1 MKQTEQNELDKALKF
16 LGDFGTILQKIRGFY
31 LYYNEP
37 TKSTKEVN
45 IHSHTCGFCKWGSGS
60 GRQNAEPGRNGVWIG
75 PFKTT
80 VQAEKFANETL
91 KPHALKTH
99 SCIK

>member
-1 MKQTEQNELDKALKF
+1 MKKTELNELDKALKF
-16 LGDFGTILQKIRGFY
+16 LGDFGTILEKKRGFY

-45 IHSHTCGFCKWGSGS
+45 IHSHTCGFCRWGSGS
-60 GRQNAEPGRNGVWIG
+60 GKQNTVPGRNGVWIG
-75 PFKTT
+75 PFRTSYL
-80 VQAEKFANETL
+80 ARKFANGL
-91 KPHALKTH
+91 LNPNSLQNH

>member
-1 MKQTEQNELDKALKF
+1 MKKEELYELDKSLKYF
-16 LGDFGTILQKIRGFY
+16 GDFGSILINKRGFY

-45 IHSHTCGFCKWGSGS
+45 IHSHTCGFCMWGSGR
-60 GRQNAEPGRNGVWIG
+60 GKQNAEPGRNGVWIG

-80 VQAEKFANETL
+80 VQAEKFAKEIL
-91 KPHALKTH
+91 KPHSLKTH
-99 SCIK
+99 TCI

>member
-1 MKQTEQNELDKALKF
+1 MKKEELYELDKSLKHF
-16 LGDFGTILQKIRGFY
+16 GDFGSILTKKRGFY

-60 GRQNAEPGRNGVWIG
+60 GKQDTEPGKNGVWIG

-80 VQAEKFANETL
+80 TQAEKFANEML
-91 KPHALKTH
+91 KPHSSKTH
-99 SCIK
+99 TCIK